1 MPEFFSL
8 HTAVV
13 TTLQE
18 QLCHSKAL
26 MGPAGYSV
34 GFSSYLTSE
43 RFFSLL
49 QKHENIIL
57 SVPLEIYGESYKY
70 QCIN

>member
-1 MPEFFSL
+1 MPEFFL
-8 HTAVV
+8 HTAMV

-18 QLCHSKAL
+18 HQLCHSKAL
-26 MGPAGYSV
+26 IGPAGYSV
-34 GFSSYLTSE
+34 GFSSYLASE

-70 QCIN
+70 QRIN